1 MLYDVT
7 DVARAGARKLTQLD
21 FVTNNM
27 ANASTSGFKAD
38 HLYYAMK
45 GKSAQEGAPI
55 ALGPTASRAD
65 FSQGTLRVTGNA
77 FDLAIEGDGFFVIQS
92 KQGKTYTRNG
102 SFILNKNKELVT
114 QSGDY
119 VLGESGN
126 KIIIDGNSITIDK
139 DGSVYADENMAGK
152 IKIAAFKDPYALVR
166 AADGH
171 FADDGNAGV
180 KNAGSYS
187 IAGGHLEMSN
197 VNAVREMTD
206 MMEIQ
211 REFETYQKIILTLT
225 DMDKISTNRI
235 GKLI

>member
-45 GKSAQEGAPI
+45 GKQVQEGAPT
-55 ALGPTASRAD
+55 ALGQTVSRAD
-65 FSQGTLRVTGNA
+65 FSQGTLRVTGNV
-77 FDLAIEGDGFFVIQS
+77 FDLAIEGEGFFTIQS

-102 SFILNKNKELVT
+102 SFILNKNQELVT
-114 QSGDY
+114 QTGDY
-119 VLGESGN
+119 VLGESG
-126 KIIIDGNSITIDK
+126 KIIVDGNNITIDK
-139 DGSVYADENMAGK
+139 DGSIYSDETLAGK
-152 IKIAAFKDPYALVR
+152 IKVSAFKDPYALVR
-166 AADGH
+166 APDGH
-171 FADDGNAGV
+171 FVDDGKAGL
-180 KNAGSYS
+180 KNAGNYS
-187 IAGGHLEMSN
+187 IAGRHLEMSN

-211 REFETYQKIILTLT
+211 RAFETYQKIILTLT

>member
-21 FVTNNM
+21 FVANNI

-45 GKSAQEGAPI
+45 GKAAQEGALT
-55 ALGPTASRAD
+55 ALGPTASKAD
-65 FSQGTLRVTGNA
+65 FSQGTLRVTGNT
-77 FDLAIEGDGFFVIQS
+77 FDLAIEGDGFFTVQS

-102 SFILNKNKELVT
+102 SFVLNRNKELVT
-114 QSGDY
+114 QSGEY

-126 KIIIDGNSITIDK
+126 KIVVDGNNINIDK
-139 DGSVYADENMAGK
+139 DGSIYADENLAGK
-152 IKIAAFKDPYALVR
+152 IKISAFKDPFLLVR
-166 AADGH
+166 AADGN
-171 FADDGNAGV
+171 FADDGKAGL
-180 KNAGSYS
+180 KNAGDYS
-187 IAGGHLEMSN
+187 VSGGHLEMSN

-206 MMEIQ
+206 MMGIQ

-225 DMDKISTNRI
+225 DMDRISTNRI